1 MYKTYYHLLPYNLQC
16 LFLKVENI
24 HTFATSHENNFYK
37 KSVRTSFKSMT
48 LSINSV
54 NIWNNIW
61 NNLNDEIK
69 LCNNLNLFKK
79 KLKLYFY
86 ISQYNVNN
94 VD

>member
-1 MYKTYYHLLPYNLQC
+1 MYKAYYHLLPYNLQC
-16 LFLKVENI
+16 LFFKVENI
-24 HTFATSHENNFYK
+24 HNYATRQENNLYK

-48 LSINSV
+48 LSINGV
-54 NIWNNIW
+54 NIW

-79 KLKLYFY
+79 KLKYFY
-86 ISQYNVNN
+86 ISQYNVNK

>member
-1 MYKTYYHLLPYNLQC
+1 MLLDKKT
-16 LFLKVENI
+16 I
-24 HTFATSHENNFYK
+24 YK
-37 KSVRTSFKSMT
+37 KSVHNSFKSMT
-48 LSINSV
+48 LSINGV
-54 NIWNNIW
+54 NIW

-79 KLKLYFY
+79 KLKYFY